1 MNWRKA
7 ILIPVLML
15 VLVLV
20 LENPHVTLAQG
31 GDGDGTEHPQSDPVE
46 VNEGMNSGASGK
58 SDAIG
63 DSDCWAEVNTIHR
76 SATPDQVSVH
86 AHTYCNGQVIS
97 VTTTTRL
104 VKTIPFW
111 PDDTLD
117 TRTRTRLWNSN
128 WDPEAGTIRATVTP
142 HGPCETATHHY
153 YKAETDHRA
162 RVDADTVLFKH
173 TTVGIWLQ
181 CPLEGMDWEDGIED
195 LW

>member
-1 MNWRKA
+1 MSSVKAGARRRLPAGTVSSLQSGPSVPPHHPWRA
-7 ILIPVLML
+7 RTQPPRRACPPRIP
-15 VLVLV
+15 
-20 LENPHVTLAQG
+20 
-31 GDGDGTEHPQSDPVE
+31 
-46 VNEGMNSGASGK
+46 
-58 SDAIG
+58 
-63 DSDCWAEVNTIHR
+63 
-76 SATPDQVSVH
+76 ATPDQVSVH

-162 RVDADTVLFKH
+162 RVDADTVLYKH